1 VSASF
6 RASIVGV
13 GTCAPGMIDWA
24 AARDVLCGRCEWR
37 PEPLPKLDVPLLPS
51 TERRRV
57 NAAARLA
64 IAAATQAVAAWP
76 VDRRPS
82 LASVFA
88 TGNGDGEVLAGTLQT
103 LVDDATAMSPTLFHN
118 SVFNAPAGYW
128 TIANRS
134 RARSTTVSAAAGSF
148 AAGVLEATVEVA
160 MTRAPVL
167 MVAADMPFPA
177 SLAAFDVTGAAF
189 AAALLLSPPDDS
201 TACSFGT
208 LEIAVHA
215 GSPRPTGD
223 DVDPAIA
230 TAFRGNPAA
239 LALPLLAAIARA
251 APSSMDLPYVEGC
264 HVRMA
269 FTP

>member
-1 VSASF
+1 MSASF
-6 RASIVGV
+6 AASVVGV
-13 GTCAPGMIDWA
+13 GICAPGMIDWVV
-24 AARDVLCGRCEWR
+24 ARDVLCGRCEWR
-37 PEPLPKLDVPLLPS
+37 PDPLPKLDVPLLPP

-57 NAAARLA
+57 NPAARLA
-64 IAAATQAVAAWP
+64 IAAAAQAVAPWP
-76 VDRRPS
+76 VDRRAS
-82 LASVFA
+82 IASVFA
-88 TGNGDGEVLAGTLQT
+88 SGNGDGDVLAGTLQT

-134 RARSTTVSAAAGSF
+134 RARSTTVSAGAGSF

-160 MTRAPVL
+160 MTREPVL

-201 TACSFGT
+201 TASSFGR
-208 LEIAVHA
+208 LEIAVHE
-215 GSPRPTGD
+215 GSPGSTGD
-223 DVDPAIA
+223 DVDPAVA
-230 TAFRGNPAA
+230 TAFPRNPAA
-239 LALPLLAAIARA
+239 RALPLLAAIARGV
-251 APSSMDLPYVEGC
+251 PSRMDLPYVDGC
-264 HVRMA
+264 YLGMT